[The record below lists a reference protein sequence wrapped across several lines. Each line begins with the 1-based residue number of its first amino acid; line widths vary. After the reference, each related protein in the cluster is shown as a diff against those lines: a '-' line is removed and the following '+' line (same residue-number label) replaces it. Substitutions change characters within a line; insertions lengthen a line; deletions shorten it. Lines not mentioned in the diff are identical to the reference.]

1 MINGMIGIKLGMTQV
16 FSPEGNVIPVTV
28 LKAGPCV
35 VVQKK
40 NKQTD
45 GYEAV
50 QLGYVEPTAER
61 KVSKAVLGHFKK
73 AGLPPTRRI
82 KEFKFVAEADKVN
95 VGDQITAAQVFKV
108 DENVD
113 IIGIS
118 KGKGFAG
125 VMKRHHFRGGAA
137 THGSMFHRAPGS
149 VGASAFPSR
158 TFPGMRGA
166 GHLGAARV
174 TAKNLQIVRLDAENN
189 LLVVRGAV
197 PGADGG
203 YLMIRISP
211 APRKLRLERQAPA
224 AAKKG
229 AKTGAKSP
237 APAKKK

>member
-1 MINGMIGIKLGMTQV
+1 MIEGMIGIKLGMTQV
-16 FSPEGNVIPVTV
+16 FSAEGGVIPVTV

-40 NKQTD
+40 NRQTD

-50 QLGYVEPTAER
+50 QIGFVEPTAER
-61 KVSKAVLGHFKK
+61 KVSKALLGHFKK
-73 AGLPPTRRI
+73 SNLAPTRRI
-82 KEFKFVAEADKVN
+82 REFKIVAEGDKIN
-95 VGDQITAAQVFKV
+95 VGDQITAAQVFQV

-113 IIGIS
+113 VIGIS

-137 THGSMFHRAPGS
+137 SHGSMFHRAPGS
-149 VGASAFPSR
+149 IGASAFPSR
-158 TFPGMRGA
+158 TFPGMRAA
-166 GHLGAARV
+166 GHMGAERV
-174 TAKNLQIVRLDAENN
+174 TVKNLQVVRLDAENN

-203 YLMIRISP
+203 YLVIRRSS
-211 APRKLRLERQAPA
+211 APRKARQPRPAAP

-229 AKTGAKSP
+229 KRTAAKAP
-237 APAKKK
+237 AAKKK

>member
-1 MINGMIGIKLGMTQV
+1 MIEGMIGIKLGMTQV
-16 FSPEGNVIPVTV
+16 FSPEGGAIPVTV

-40 NKQTD
+40 NRQTD

-50 QLGYVEPTAER
+50 QVGYVEATPER
-61 KVSKAVLGHFKK
+61 KISKALLGHFKK
-73 AGLPPTRRI
+73 SNLSPTRRI
-82 KEFKFVAEADKVN
+82 REFKVLPEGDKIQ
-95 VGDQITAAQVFKV
+95 VGDQITASQVFKV

-113 IIGIS
+113 VIGIS

-125 VMKRHHFRGGAA
+125 VMKRHHFRGGAS

-158 TFPGMRGA
+158 TFKGMRAA
-166 GHLGAARV
+166 GHMGAVRV
-174 TAKNLQIVRLDAENN
+174 TVKNLQVVRLDAENN

-203 YLMIRISP
+203 YLIIRRSP
-211 APRKLRLERQAPA
+211 APRKIRQPRQVTAPP
-224 AAKKG
+224 KKG
-229 AKTGAKSP
+229 ARTAAKSP
-237 APAKKK
+237 TGGKK

>member
-16 FSPEGNVIPVTV
+16 FTPEGGVVPVTV

-50 QLGYVEPTAER
+50 QIGYVEPTPER
-61 KVSKAVLGHFKK
+61 KVCKALAGHFKK
-73 AGLPPTRRI
+73 TNVPLTRRI
-82 KEFKFVAEADKVN
+82 KEFKVLGEGEKLN

-113 IIGIS
+113 VIGIS

-149 VGASAFPSR
+149 VGSSAFPSR
-158 TFPGMRGA
+158 TFRGMRAA
-166 GHLGAARV
+166 GHMGARRV
-174 TAKNLQIVRLDAENN
+174 TVKNLQVLRLDVENN

-203 YLMIRISP
+203 YLMIRVSP
-211 APRKLRLERQAPA
+211 APRKIKQPRQVTAAPKKGARTAAKGAA
-224 AAKKG
+224 AAKK
-229 AKTGAKSP
+229 
-237 APAKKK
+237 